1 MIVRP
6 ATVSDLPR
14 LVELWHE
21 KMTLLQQGDHR
32 FRLAEDAAQQWLAAA
47 AQHLEHPAFRIVA
60 AEADDFIYGYS
71 VGCIQAAPVGTLP
84 TQWGVVTELAID
96 AHRPQGGVGRALID
110 ALRAW
115 LIANDI
121 TVLTVQVAG
130 RYPVEQAF
138 WRALGAKEWVDL
150 LWLKL

>member
-1 MIVRP
+1 
-6 ATVSDLPR
+6 
-14 LVELWHE
+14 
-21 KMTLLQQGDHR
+21 MTLLQQGDRR
-32 FRLAEDAAQQWLAAA
+32 FRLAEDGGAQWLAAA
-47 AQHLEHPAFRIVA
+47 ALHIENPAFCILV

-71 VGCIQAAPVGTLP
+71 IGCLQAAPVGTLP
-84 TQWGVVTELAID
+84 AQWGVVSELAID
-96 AHRPQGGVGRALID
+96 AHRPRGGVGRALID

-115 LIANDI
+115 FIANDI
-121 TVLTVQVAG
+121 TLLTVQVAG